1 LTTKADL
8 RELAAATKSDI
19 RDLGRDMRGEIARQG
34 AANEARFVK
43 IEGELALLKWMVGF
57 NLAATVGV
65 LFFLPRH

>member
-1 LTTKADL
+1 
-8 RELAAATKSDI
+8 
-19 RDLGRDMRGEIARQG
+19 MRGEIARQG